1 MSVIEQFI
9 AQKTELG
16 SEFNILCKTLA
27 DKYVE
32 FNNGNTTG
40 KMKLYAHLKT
50 LNGVSKTRT
59 HFIGIRVIETIV
71 QPIIEQ
77 TPVVQVN
84 ADINYKLEKLRLMEK
99 VAKET
104 AEREEKLAKE
114 TAQREEKIAKEKAMH
129 EEKMIQMKLQSEEK
143 LRLMEVEMQKML
155 GAKKIET
162 KVQITEMTIKKDMDI
177 IHIKM
182 EDNEKHRKWM
192 EHENNKN
199 RLMTSTVRYNQY
211 LDARVYG
218 TPSQQYITVDSLK
231 DTLQFRSFMATRDVN
246 SNMIN
251 DAIDSKIDLIE
262 NIEVKE
268 NNTTKK
274 VNVIRTENVPEII
287 KDIAD
292 NHNDKEKINYVMDP
306 LGSKLME
313 FKHETNHGDKRTLP
327 TMYEDQINTNDKN
340 TKKSLTDKVQLAE
353 RSKLCNLSKKND
365 KYHVNCFCCNTA
377 IPLLD
382 AMCQRGHN
390 LPKSKGGSFADFNVE
405 LICANCNISMGDYK
419 TVYEYLASIYD
430 VKKQADEPVVEE
442 E

>member
-9 AQKTELG
+9 TQKTELG

-32 FNNGNTTG
+32 FNDGNTTG
-40 KMKLYAHLKT
+40 KMKLYAYLKS

-59 HFIGIRVIETIV
+59 HFIGIRMIESVV
-71 QPIIEQ
+71 QPIVEP

-99 VAKET
+99 LAKET

-114 TAQREEKIAKEKAMH
+114 TAEREEKLAKETAERK
-129 EEKMIQMKLQSEEK
+129 ERLLQMKLQSEEK
-143 LRLMEVEMQKML
+143 LRMMEVEMHKTL

-182 EDNEKHRKWM
+182 EDNDKHRKWM

-199 RLMTSTVRYNQY
+199 RLMTSAVRYNQY

-218 TPSQQYITVDSLK
+218 TPSQQYIAIDSLK
-231 DTLQFRSFMATRDVN
+231 DTLDFRTFMVTREVN

-251 DAIDSKIDLIE
+251 DAINSNIDLIE
-262 NIEVKE
+262 KIEVKE

-274 VNVIRTENVPEII
+274 IDVIRTENVPEII
-287 KDIAD
+287 KVIAD
-292 NHNDKEKINYVMDP
+292 NHDNKVKINYVMEP

-313 FKHETNHGDKRTLP
+313 FKHETCHGDKRVLP
-327 TMYEDQINTNDKN
+327 TMYEDQINSNDKN
-340 TKKSLTDKVQLAE
+340 TKKSLSDKVQLAE
-353 RSKLCNLSKKND
+353 RSKLCDLSKKND

-430 VKKQADEPVVEE
+430 VKRQADEPVSEE